1 MAAEAYTVNGSK
13 MHIAPAQATTPAD
26 ATAYA
31 ALTWTEITLLTNI
44 PEYGDSASIQTI
56 DVIGDGR
63 TRKGKG
69 SRNAGGG
76 DLTVLPKPSDPGQI
90 ALEAAEATQSYY
102 PIKVT
107 IPNRLTGG
115 GTDQIDYFMALIA
128 GKRQGMGGNN
138 DFVVKRYSLEVSSAI
153 VTTVPT

>member
-1 MAAEAYTVNGSK
+1 MAAEAYTVNGAK

-26 ATAYA
+26 ATAYG

-56 DVIGDGR
+56 DV
-63 TRKGKG
+63 
-69 SRNAGGG
+69 
-76 DLTVLPKPSDPGQI
+76 
-90 ALEAAEATQSYY
+90 TQSYY

-115 GTDQIDYFMALIA
+115 GTDQLDYFMALVA

-153 VTTVPT
+153 TTVVPT